1 MKAKKLLIIAGNMG
15 SGKTTLS
22 KLLEK
27 ATGWKY
33 LSIDYYRDRYNVQD
47 FVMNNEA
54 NLAFIDDLQTHEF
67 IIYETTSW
75 SRNYRLVR
83 KLINLHKIKSLTIKL
98 NCPMEVCNQRINRR
112 AQINPLF
119 KNTRTWD
126 SLAEMEESLKTVE
139 GQELDSENHTAE
151 ELSCFILKE
160 FFGENDVQTF
170 PK

>member
-1 MKAKKLLIIAGNMG
+1 MKAKKILIIAGNMG

-27 ATGWKY
+27 ATGWKH
-33 LSIDYYRDRYNVQD
+33 LSMDYYRERFNVQN
-47 FVMNNEA
+47 FAMNNEA
-54 NLAFIDDLQTHEF
+54 DLAFLDDLQKHEF

-75 SRNYRLVR
+75 SKNYRLVC
-83 KLINLHKIKSLTIKL
+83 KLIKLHKIKCLTIKL
-98 NCPMEVCNQRINRR
+98 NCPMEVCNQRINKR

-126 SLAEMEESLKTVE
+126 SLAEMEENLKTVK
-139 GQELDSENHTAE
+139 GQELDSEHHTPGQ
-151 ELSCFILKE
+151 LRDFILKE

-170 PK
+170 PE